1 MYNWGVEGRGP
12 GKRHRLRKDKLG
24 QGRSSGVSGCK
35 KTSFSLVSMLEV
47 DDNVD
52 ELYFLVPLHFSN
64 SFFYIRNSAL
74 IKGL

>member
-1 MYNWGVEGRGP
+1 
-12 GKRHRLRKDKLG
+12 
-24 QGRSSGVSGCK
+24 
-35 KTSFSLVSMLEV
+35 MLEV

-52 ELYFLVPLHFSN
+52 ELYFSVPLHFSN